1 MKYFNQLTESEI
13 VELINFCIRSKNETM
28 EFERDK
34 KTEINFVSIYNEED
48 RIDETGA
55 RYARVETSALFGG
68 SKEGLVHILNNY
80 RITDFTMILDQNYHG
95 FVNPSDNYDI
105 YLKRFMAS
113 RFGGEYLQDLF
124 EARLKEANDE
134 VALLAD
140 YAVSRR
146 RKFNK

>member
-13 VELINFCIRSKNETM
+13 VELINFCISSKNETI
-28 EFERDK
+28 EFVKDK
-34 KTEINFVSIYNEED
+34 ETEINFVSIYNEED
-48 RIDETGA
+48 RVDENGV

-68 SKEGLVHILNNY
+68 SKVGLVHVLKNY
-80 RITDFTMILDQNYHG
+80 RITDFTMRLDKNYHV
-95 FVNPSDNYDI
+95 FATLSDNYDI

-124 EARLKEANDE
+124 EARLEEANKE
-134 VALLAD
+134 VTLLAD

-146 RKFNK
+146 RK